1 LEVDMDAQQETA
13 LSAHEL
19 AELRDALM
27 RVRHENEVD
36 LADARAA
43 LDTLTQDQ
51 ALSSASLR
59 EVAGNAEYMIDD
71 ATTIIARVDTAL
83 ERMDRGDYG
92 TCERCARP
100 ILFERLQLRP
110 YATTCVPCS

>member
-1 LEVDMDAQQETA
+1 MDAQQETA
-13 LSAHEL
+13 LSAQEL
-19 AELRDALM
+19 AELRESLM
-27 RVRHENEVD
+27 RVRRENEED
-36 LADARAA
+36 LAQARAA
-43 LDTLTQDQ
+43 LDTLTADH

-71 ATTIIARVDTAL
+71 ATTIISHIDQAL

-92 TCERCARP
+92 ICERCAKP